1 MATLSLN
8 NPGLKTDILKFCK
21 KKVSLNVCSYA
32 VVNDSRLLSSRFMCA
47 LVYEIL
53 KNQQAKKKNTG
64 LVPFVTTTL

>member
-8 NPGLKTDILKFCK
+8 NPGLKTDILKSA

-47 LVYEIL
+47 LVYEIP